1 LIRLYRAH
9 WSTNCERVALAL
21 AHKGIAVESVV
32 IEYADRSPVE
42 RVSGQPLVPV
52 IVDGEEVIHDST
64 RILRHL
70 EERHP
75 EPRLFPVHDPARAEL
90 EVFVE
95 WFNEVWKQ
103 APNAI
108 EEELEGERPD
118 ERVIERCS
126 ELMRSHLDLFER
138 LLADREYL
146 LGDQLS
152 AADCVAFPFL
162 KYARIR
168 DPEDTELFHRILAE
182 RQDLGDDHPRLV
194 DWIDRVDA
202 RPRAYGPSVDS
213 AWAAAGER
221 RPEASE

>member
-21 AHKGIAVESVV
+21 AHKEIEVESVL
-32 IEYADRSPVE
+32 IEYSDRSPVE

-52 IVDGEEVIHDST
+52 IVDGEQVIHDST

-70 EERHP
+70 EEHHP
-75 EPRLFPVHDPARAEL
+75 EPRLFPERDPRRAEL
-90 EVFVE
+90 DLFLA
-95 WFNEVWKQ
+95 WFDEVWKR

-118 ERVIERCS
+118 RAVIERGS
-126 ELMRSHLDLFER
+126 GLMASRLDLFER

-146 LGDQLS
+146 IGDELS
-152 AADCVAFPFL
+152 AADCIAFPFL

-168 DPEDTELFHRILAE
+168 DPRDTEPFHMILDQH
-182 RQDLGDDHPRLV
+182 QDLGENHPGLAA
-194 DWIDRVDA
+194 WIDRVDA
-202 RPRAYGPSVDS
+202 RPRAYGRTV
-213 AWAAAGER
+213 E
-221 RPEASE
+221 E

>member
-1 LIRLYRAH
+1 MILLYRAH

-32 IEYADRSPVE
+32 IEYTDRSPVE

-52 IVDGEEVIHDST
+52 IVDAGEVIHDST

-90 EVFVE
+90 DVFLE

-103 APNAI
+103 APNTI
-108 EEELEGERPD
+108 EEELEGEQPD
-118 ERVIERCS
+118 ERVIERCVG
-126 ELMRSHLDLFER
+126 LMRSRLDLFER

-146 LGDQLS
+146 LVDDLS

-168 DPEDTELFHRILAE
+168 DPEDTELFHRILEE
-182 RQDLGDDHPRLV
+182 RQDLGDDHPRLAA
-194 DWIDRVDA
+194 WIDRVDA
-202 RPRAYGPSVDS
+202 RPRAYGASVDS
-213 AWAAAGER
+213 ASDAPHGR
-221 RPEASE
+221 RPGAPE

>member
-21 AHKGIAVESVV
+21 GHKGIAVESVV

-42 RVSGQPLVPV
+42 RVSSQPLVPV
-52 IVDGEEVIHDST
+52 IVDAGEEIHDST

-90 EVFVE
+90 DVFLE

-103 APNAI
+103 APNTI
-108 EEELEGERPD
+108 EEELEGEHPD
-118 ERVIERCS
+118 ARVIERCVG
-126 ELMRSHLDLFER
+126 LMRSRLDLFER

-146 LGDQLS
+146 LGDELS

-168 DPEDTELFHRILAE
+168 DPDDTELFHRILDE
-182 RQDLGDDHPRLV
+182 RQDLGDDHPRLAA
-194 DWIDRVDA
+194 WIDRVDA
-202 RPRAYGPSVDS
+202 CPRAYGPTVDPGRD
-213 AWAAAGER
+213 AARER
-221 RPEASE
+221 RSEAGA